1 MPRCR
6 CRGLASLQPP
16 SFPCTN
22 EGHLMH
28 AAKSCDSLLVKN
40 SARNAR
46 GEFIC
51 CDWYLA
57 PCVPPL
63 PQYFWLLNLKTF
75 ARALSQLLKSTAPAQ
90 ALSRITT
97 LLHLFVPSPPPPFG
111 EVEGRYTCSRSL
123 RHQMNVHLFVSK
135 NLNASLSSPRAAWK
149 DDKEIRIP
157 IFRAFSL

>member
-1 MPRCR
+1 MPHCR

-51 CDWYLA
+51 HDWYLA

-75 ARALSQLLKSTAPAQ
+75 ARALPSYWSQQLQLRLCPESQSFSTSLYLL
-90 ALSRITT
+90 
-97 LLHLFVPSPPPPFG
+97 
-111 EVEGRYTCSRSL
+111 L
-123 RHQMNVHLFVSK
+123 RHRLGRWKEDTRVPALWGIK
-135 NLNASLSSPRAAWK
+135 WRYICLSQKILMHHCPLQELDEK
-149 DDKEIRIP
+149 MIR
-157 IFRAFSL
+157 R